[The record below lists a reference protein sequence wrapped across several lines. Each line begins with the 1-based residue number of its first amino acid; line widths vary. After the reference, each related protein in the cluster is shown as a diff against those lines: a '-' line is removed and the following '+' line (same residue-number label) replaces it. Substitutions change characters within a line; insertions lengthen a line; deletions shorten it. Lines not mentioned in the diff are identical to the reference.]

1 MSSCCSERQWIID
14 RINATRALI
23 IIYEGA
29 LDAFAMGAQT
39 YSIDTGQTRQTVS
52 KQQLGSVQLTL
63 TRLEARLAAYQQRL
77 CGTVSYMRPAW

>member
-1 MSSCCSERQWIID
+1 MTDCCDDRQWIID

-23 IIYEGA
+23 VKYEEA
-29 LDAFAMGAQT
+29 LDAFALGAQT

-63 TRLEARLAAYQQRL
+63 ARLESRLSAYQQRL
-77 CGTVSYMRPAW
+77 GCGGLYMRPAW